1 MSLISSRLAAAPKV
15 RVAPAARRNDHE
27 LVVELSAA
35 YGAELDPWRVDVL
48 KAGCGVR
55 PGGLWAAKTVC
66 CNVSRQNGKSW
77 ILTARAL
84 AGALL
89 FGEKVI
95 ICSAHE
101 QKTSRL
107 LFMGLESY
115 FESFDDLRKRVKS
128 IGRALGREEIW
139 LRDGTHLVFMTR
151 TRTTLRGWSIDCY
164 LADEAQLVTDPQ
176 WESVKPAMS
185 ARPNSTAWLFGTA
198 PQVMTDA
205 EVFGRLRRTAHA
217 GADDALAWVEYGADP
232 GADLDDRDQWAAANP
247 GRVELDAIEAERREL
262 SPAGFSRER
271 LNIWPTDRVEQVI
284 DPAVWAG
291 LAAQGPPDGAAP
303 WAIAVDAS
311 PDRLVAIAGAWLLED
326 SVHVEL
332 LAADYCD
339 PLSALAWIAERAGRR
354 VPVIVDGASPAAS
367 LIPALHAAKCKV
379 IGRRHGSGLRRIP
392 RRRSCRPAFARRA
405 AATQR
410 CGGGCPPPPN
420 RSGRRVRL
428 GSQGWHRVRGAA
440 GGRHVGPVRRCHRRA
455 APYRAG
461 VFRVAGA
468 ASIRCGCGPGR
479 SAVRGA

>member
-35 YGAELDPWRVDVL
+35 YGAELDPWQVDVL

-95 ICSAHE
+95 ICPAHE

-128 IGRALGREEIW
+128 VGRALGREEIW

-151 TRTTLRGWSIDCY
+151 TRTTLRGRSIDCY

-205 EVFGRLRRTAHA
+205 EVFGRLRRT
-217 GADDALAWVEYGADP
+217 
-232 GADLDDRDQWAAANP
+232 RM
-247 GRVELDAIEAERREL
+247 
-262 SPAGFSRER
+262 
-271 LNIWPTDRVEQVI
+271 
-284 DPAVWAG
+284 
-291 LAAQGPPDGAAP
+291 
-303 WAIAVDAS
+303 
-311 PDRLVAIAGAWLLED
+311 
-326 SVHVEL
+326 
-332 LAADYCD
+332 
-339 PLSALAWIAERAGRR
+339 R
-354 VPVIVDGASPAAS
+354 VPMTRWRGWSTGRTPAPIS
-367 LIPALHAAKCKV
+367 TT
-379 IGRRHGSGLRRIP
+379 
-392 RRRSCRPAFARRA
+392 
-405 AATQR
+405 AT
-410 CGGGCPPPPN
+410 
-420 RSGRRVRL
+420 SGRPPTLAGWSLTPSRPSVANCHPQ
-428 GSQGWHRVRGAA
+428 GSA
-440 GGRHVGPVRRCHRRA
+440 GNA
-455 APYRAG
+455 
-461 VFRVAGA
+461 
-468 ASIRCGCGPGR
+468 
-479 SAVRGA
+479 